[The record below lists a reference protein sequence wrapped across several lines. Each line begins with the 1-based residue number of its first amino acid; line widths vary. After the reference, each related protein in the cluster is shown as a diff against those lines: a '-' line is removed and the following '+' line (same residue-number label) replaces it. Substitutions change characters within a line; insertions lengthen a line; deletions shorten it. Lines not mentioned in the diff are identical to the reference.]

1 MHPLSPRGKLVH
13 WGLEGLLATNRL
25 VEAARAA
32 VTHKYD
38 KGNDTIVLRNEL
50 YRIAETDEHVRQ
62 LQQTAILLPTMTKWR
77 NADEIRSLAGCTA
90 TLGGLELYNGCRV
103 LHVPSYLQ
111 GLWEACRL
119 LATKTSSSV
128 TWNTVSDT
136 TVSADYGTIRD
147 YDATILCGGAGM
159 FAAEGNRKGTS
170 MAMGRDRDQ
179 SFPVQLVRGQ
189 SLELQLKKP
198 LLAPVL
204 CGKYISPMAT
214 DPYRALVGATHE
226 FQSQPMSKSDV
237 LVELQRRTAT
247 ISSFDWTSDVAVDRV
262 TMGYRVQSVRGK
274 YGRRPIIGRLPTTD
288 QGGSSWI
295 FTALGSRGLLYHSL
309 YGEMLADAIL
319 VNNEHALTKKCSDM
333 LWWKT

>member
-1 MHPLSPRGKLVH
+1 VDGES
-13 WGLEGLLATNRL
+13 
-25 VEAARAA
+25 
-32 VTHKYD
+32 
-38 KGNDTIVLRNEL
+38 NDTIILRNEL
-50 YRIAETDEHVRQ
+50 YRIAETNEHVQQ
-62 LQQTAILLPTMTKWR
+62 LQHTAALLPTLMKWR

-111 GLWEACRL
+111 GLWKACQL
-119 LATKTSSSV
+119 LASETSSSV

-136 TVSADYGTIRD
+136 TGFADYGTARD
-147 YDATILCGGAGM
+147 YDAAVFCGGAGM
-159 FAAEGNRKGTS
+159 FASGVNPKGTAL
-170 MAMGRDRDQ
+170 AMGRDLDH

-189 SLELQLKKP
+189 SLELRLKEP

-204 CGKYISPMAT
+204 CGKYISPMAN
-214 DPYRALVGATHE
+214 DPYGALVGATHE

-237 LVELQRRTAT
+237 MVELQRKTVA
-247 ISSFDWTSDVAVDRV
+247 ISSFDWTSDVATERV

-274 YGRRPIIGRLPTTD
+274 YGRRPIIGRLPTID
-288 QGGSSWI
+288 LGGSSWI
-295 FTALGSRGLLYHSL
+295 FTALGSRGLLYHGL

-319 VNNEHALTKKCSDM
+319 VSHEHSLTKNCSDI